1 MPKKPRSNPSKQSAA
16 VVTNS
21 ITTGPIELS
30 ATARALVDR
39 VSAEWDLSPPV
50 KALLRLIAENM
61 TRAEL
66 CDEIL
71 GREGLVVPDAKG
83 ASKVHPLALLARD
96 HRNAA
101 SNGLQ
106 RLLSNLEG

>member
-1 MPKKPRSNPSKQSAA
+1 MPKKPSSKRSRPQCLASTS
-16 VVTNS
+16 S

-30 ATARALVDR
+30 ATAQALFDR
-39 VSAEWDLSPPV
+39 VSADWSLSPPV

-106 RLLSNLEG
+106 RLLSNIEG